1 MNFANFAGDLGN
13 ALENFGVKLDKKP
26 AQHRP
31 GEEPVLAD
39 SDDEASRDSAEED
52 DEDKLTAPAE
62 DPTRLFALLKRK
74 KWGKAAECA
83 LADVEEAETW
93 IVKENSD
100 GSVRWQLLPL
110 HHACENE
117 APANLVRA
125 LLEAYPEAAS
135 CKDSG
140 GDLPIHLACREK
152 ASPEVIL
159 MLLQSD
165 ADTTRV
171 ADAEGRLPLHL
182 AVRRGASVDVVE
194 KLIAANIKA
203 SKKVDSHN
211 MLPLHWA
218 CSQNASVQVIHAL
231 LRANPYANSHE
242 DNWKRTGVSL
252 TESSTNPERDI
263 ILAALE
269 RPPHYWTQSLLSEVD
284 KLRTK
289 VKTGRGDEEKLQKK
303 ASTLES
309 RLNEVIAD
317 SSANA
322 ENFQEVKDKLEK
334 ENSGLK
340 KTVEE
345 NESTIEKL
353 RAENAASVEKLRAE
367 HAASIEKLRAE
378 NAASV
383 AENKALAA
391 NLRAEN
397 AASVA
402 ENKALAG
409 KLESLTNI
417 LMSMENQRH
426 KLLRNTGK
434 WEESLEKSTAIL
446 KLVQNE

>member
-1 MNFANFAGDLGN
+1 MVVGTRERRMSGRGRHVL
-13 ALENFGVKLDKKP
+13 KKTP
-26 AQHRP
+26 MGRP
-31 GEEPVLAD
+31 TPEAMEKSMGRPVPQSGSMTSAST
-39 SDDEASRDSAEED
+39 SDDASRDGD
-52 DEDKLTAPAE
+52 DKLTAPATN
-62 DPTRLFALLKRK
+62 PTHLFNLLKNQ
-74 KWGKAAECA
+74 KWKEAAKIAAEHSNQA
-83 LADVEEAETW
+83 RTW
-93 IVKENSD
+93 IFEEDED
-100 GSVRWQLLPL
+100 GTLSWELLPL
-110 HHACENE
+110 HHACEGRPT
-117 APANLVRA
+117 ADVIDA
-125 LLEAYPEAAS
+125 LMGAYPEAALI
-135 CKDSG
+135 KDSG

-159 MLLQSD
+159 MLLKSD

-218 CSQNASVQVIHAL
+218 CSQNASEQVIHAL

-252 TESSTNPERDI
+252 TESSTNPERDA

-322 ENFQEVKDKLEK
+322 ENFQEIKDKLEK

-340 KTVEE
+340 KTVDE

-353 RAENAASVEKLRAE
+353 RAENAASVEK
-367 HAASIEKLRAE
+367 
-378 NAASV
+378 
-383 AENKALAA
+383 
-391 NLRAEN
+391 LRAEN